1 MIHLHLQQGKKSDP
15 VIQIGPM
22 VDLIFLLLVVFIV
35 SMMYMT
41 QSYSVPVD
49 VPQGSAAIVRDQA
62 VDVAIKAD
70 GEIYWQSD
78 KVTPEE
84 LAAKARNE
92 AGRDQNVP
100 VIIRADHSVSYGRV
114 VGVMEILK
122 KSGLLQFSLA
132 VRPEA

>member
-1 MIHLHLQQGKKSDP
+1 MIHLEREKGSEP

-49 VPQGSAAIVRDQA
+49 VPQGSGAVVRNQA
-62 VDVAIKAD
+62 VDVAIKAN

-84 LAAKARNE
+84 LAAKAKKE
-92 AGRDQNVP
+92 VSEDQNVP

-122 KSGLLQFSLA
+122 KSGLRHFSLA